1 MNIAILRVCGKCEDL
16 ERLRKNYKFEV
27 YSQWKKGDPISKTKT
42 FSGSGF
48 KVLIP
53 DGSSPSDMIE
63 ILSSQLLDLSAQR
76 IDFRDYGVT
85 AEIDIG
91 FGIGEEKQFI
101 ATYDLSLVFLELAVK
116 CGVSISLSGYP
127 VDEED
132 ETN

>member
-1 MNIAILRVCGKCEDL
+1 MNIAILRVCGKLEDL
-16 ERLRKNYKFEV
+16 ERLREDYTFEV

-42 FSGSGF
+42 FSESGF
-48 KVLIP
+48 KVSIP
-53 DGSSPSDMIE
+53 DGNSPKDMIE
-63 ILSSQLLDLSAQR
+63 ILSSLLLELSAKE

-91 FGIGEEKQFI
+91 LGVGEEKQFV
-101 ATYDLSLVFLELAVK
+101 ATYDLPLPFLELAVK
-116 CGVSISLSGYP
+116 CGVSISMSSYP